1 LADCIWK
8 VISSDL
14 KQHLESADTLPP
26 LANAFPP
33 PRQSAPSPY
42 PSNTQHL
49 EKTTAAASTQTV
61 DITVETY
68 PNDSLNSRAHLPS
81 APINLESRL
90 PPPPTYS
97 PQPLRPTPTTTPLPK
112 SHQPTYASILRQLTT
127 TFPQSIP
134 KTQVPVTSTGPILTI
149 EDLHH
154 RFRNKPSPFQLK
166 DKRNQRANK
175 RTRNKTA
182 SATHSLS
189 KFLASALPAFSRFL
203 TEMQPKPDARSP
215 SYSLFH
221 HSRAM
226 RAA

>member
-1 LADCIWK
+1 
-8 VISSDL
+8 
-14 KQHLESADTLPP
+14 
-26 LANAFPP
+26 
-33 PRQSAPSPY
+33 
-42 PSNTQHL
+42 
-49 EKTTAAASTQTV
+49 V
-61 DITVETY
+61 DITTETY
-68 PNDSLNSRAHLPS
+68 PNDNLNSRAHLPS
-81 APINLESRL
+81 DPINPESRL

-97 PQPLRPTPTTTPLPK
+97 PQPLCPTPTTIPLPK
-112 SHQPTYASILRQLTT
+112 SHQPTYASILRQPTK

-134 KTQVPVTSTGPILTI
+134 KTQVPVTSTGPTLTI

-154 RFRNKPSPFQLK
+154 RFHNKPSPFQLR

-182 SATHSLS
+182 SATQSLS